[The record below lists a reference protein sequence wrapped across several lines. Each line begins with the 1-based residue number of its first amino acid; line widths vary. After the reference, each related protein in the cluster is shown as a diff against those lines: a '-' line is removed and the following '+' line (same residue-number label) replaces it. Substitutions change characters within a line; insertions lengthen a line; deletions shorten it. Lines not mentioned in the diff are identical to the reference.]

1 MKKSEYV
8 PLRIKTT
15 IETLDRPD
23 LSPMDKAQ
31 VIHAA
36 YVSSFDDFNKIVKF
50 HGIRVDEYSSLHIM
64 LMEVSTLSVECAK
77 GFVNLKDDQI
87 GPYVK
92 IAQGA
97 LLGMLDII
105 EECYK
110 GVPLAC
116 AANQARG

>member
-15 IETLDRPD
+15 VETLGRKD
-23 LSPMDKAQ
+23 LTPKDKAQ

-64 LMEVSTLSVECAK
+64 LMEVSTLSGECAK
-77 GFVNLKDDQI
+77 GFVNIKDDQI
-87 GPYVK
+87 RPYVK
-92 IAQGA
+92 IAQDA

-105 EECYK
+105 EQCYK
-110 GVPLAC
+110 GMPLAC
-116 AANQARG
+116 ASNQARD